1 MGTHLPHACF
11 CPELNVDG
19 YHIMSEEPSGDLPPL
34 VDQDESEKI
43 RTQRAEG
50 KPARMN
56 AMAARAI
63 NTAASTLSSAPV
75 TGDIDVAIN
84 QFIESFIVHD
94 RGHVIGHDYSG
105 HTGV

>member
-1 MGTHLPHACF
+1 METHLPHACF
-11 CPELNVDG
+11 CPELDVDE

-34 VDQDESEKI
+34 VDQDESETI
-43 RTQRAEG
+43 RTQRA
-50 KPARMN
+50 KDNPARMN
-56 AMAARAI
+56 AMTARAI
-63 NTAASTLSSAPV
+63 NAAASTLSSAPV

-94 RGHVIGHDYSG
+94 RGHVIGPDYNG